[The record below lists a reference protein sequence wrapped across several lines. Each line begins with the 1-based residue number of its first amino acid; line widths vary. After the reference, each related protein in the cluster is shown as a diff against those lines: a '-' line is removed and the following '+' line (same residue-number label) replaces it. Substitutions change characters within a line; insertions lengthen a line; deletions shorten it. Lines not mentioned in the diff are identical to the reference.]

1 MDVTRCRR
9 ETLREEAFVLSHSS
23 GGLTPTEL
31 ALLRQLITV
40 EDFMVA
46 HFMGPGN
53 RGARE
58 ERARQEEDRQEGVK
72 LKGTRKEGVWGKIHS
87 SNYNPGNLLPS
98 MGLHLLTCYLL
109 PVTPSD
115 CNTINNS
122 VH

>member
-72 LKGTRKEGVWGKIHS
+72 LEGVWGKIHPS
-87 SNYNPGNLLPS
+87 KYNPGNLLPS